1 MKFIYFFFTLILS
14 SLVGICQTKLPNFFN
29 NNMVLQQQDSVAIWG
44 FDKPNTK
51 VTVSGSWGNSSQ
63 TTTGINGKWK
73 LFLQTP
79 KAGGPHTLT
88 IKGSDKITFDNV
100 LIGEVWLCSG
110 QSNMEMPMKGYNNQP
125 VIGSNEAI
133 LQSSNDRIRFF
144 ITPRTVSYIPVEDVK
159 SEWKSAKPST
169 TGDFSATAYF
179 FARKLQSV
187 LGIPVGIIQTAWGG
201 TNIES
206 WMDSATLT
214 AFPQVVIPTKAPD
227 TLPNIT
233 PTIMYRSMLHPYI
246 GYTIKGATWYQGE
259 SNRANAHEYQKL
271 FSTIISTWRKQWQQG
286 DFPFYFVQIAPHEP
300 EKMNAAYLREAQLK
314 TMLSEKNVGMACILD
329 AGDKIIHPAQKE
341 VVGNRLAYWALARTY
356 DINGIAF
363 SGPVYRQ
370 MKVNEKG
377 RAIISFD
384 YAERGFNS
392 FGKPFAG
399 FEIAGEDK
407 VFFPAQ
413 VALVPAKVGDLMVW
427 SDSVPMPVSVRYAF
441 KAYPEATLFNTA
453 GLPASLFRTDD
464 WQVIEK

>member
-1 MKFIYFFFTLILS
+1 
-14 SLVGICQTKLPNFFN
+14 
-29 NNMVLQQQDSVAIWG
+29 MVLQQQESVAIWG
-44 FDKPNTK
+44 IDKPNTK

-63 TTTGINGKWK
+63 TTTGTNGKWK
-73 LFLQTP
+73 LFIQTP

-88 IKGSDKITFDNV
+88 ILGSDKITFDNV

-133 LQSSNDRIRFF
+133 LQSSNDMIRFF
-144 ITPRTVSYIPVEDVK
+144 TTPRSVSFKPVEDVK
-159 SEWKSAKPST
+159 SEWKSANIAN

-233 PTIMYRSMLHPYI
+233 PTIMYKSMLHPYV
-246 GYTIKGATWYQGE
+246 GFTIKGVLWYQGE
-259 SNRANAHEYQKL
+259 SNRVNAHQYHSL
-271 FSTIISTWRKQWQQG
+271 FKTMIASWRKQWQQG

-300 EKMNAAYLREAQLK
+300 ENMNAAYLREAQLK
-314 TMLSEKNVGMACILD
+314 TMLTEKNVGMACILD

-341 VVGNRLAYWALARTY
+341 VVGNRLAYWALAKSYAVT
-356 DINGIAF
+356 GIAF
-363 SGPVYRQ
+363 SGPVYRE

-377 RAIISFD
+377 RAILSFD

-392 FGKPFAG
+392 FGKPFSG

-407 VFFPAQ
+407 VFFPAE
-413 VALVPAKVGDLMVW
+413 ASIIPNKLGEIMVW
-427 SDSVPMPVSVRYAF
+427 SDKVPKPVSVRYGF
-441 KAYPEATLFNTA
+441 KASPEATLFNTA
-453 GLPASLFRTDD
+453 GLPASSFRTDD
-464 WQVIEK
+464 W